1 MLYYFFEIQTVSLFF
16 QNITVQVRLQ
26 SNLTWQYNSML
37 YRLVYWLH
45 MIYATI
51 ERVNSMLLN
60 LFLYPAR
67 AGALFEFW
75 ENKKGTTLL
84 VIKTNKTVPIF
95 L

>member
-1 MLYYFFEIQTVSLFF
+1 
-16 QNITVQVRLQ
+16 
-26 SNLTWQYNSML
+26 
-37 YRLVYWLH
+37 

-95 L
+95 LWIFLV

>member
-1 MLYYFFEIQTVSLFF
+1 
-16 QNITVQVRLQ
+16 
-26 SNLTWQYNSML
+26 ML
-37 YRLVYWLH
+37 YRLVHWLH

>member
-1 MLYYFFEIQTVSLFF
+1 
-16 QNITVQVRLQ
+16 
-26 SNLTWQYNSML
+26 ML

-95 L
+95 FDLLTK